1 MLLKIHQKSYE
12 SKVLFQASEALKIWG
27 DDLIEGIEAMLKV
40 LQARDP
46 RWACLA
52 EFERSGSQA
61 KKRTCQSA
69 FRLLPHLMQVK
80 YLRNSYTR
88 KFYLCVKNTAIAG
101 NISQLEDAALNFLW
115 WPLSL

>member
-80 YLRNSYTR
+80 YEGFALCCHQHNLTLLKHLGTCATATHGSSIFASKTLR
-88 KFYLCVKNTAIAG
+88 
-101 NISQLEDAALNFLW
+101 
-115 WPLSL
+115 